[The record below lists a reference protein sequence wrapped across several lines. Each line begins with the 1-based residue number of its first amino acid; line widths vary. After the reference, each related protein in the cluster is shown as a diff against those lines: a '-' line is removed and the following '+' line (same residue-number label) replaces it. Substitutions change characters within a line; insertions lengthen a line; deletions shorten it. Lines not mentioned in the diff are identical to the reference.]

1 MFIAARV
8 LAAVVGCVGVGGF
21 SALAQTSDVGS
32 VAITVM
38 DSTAAT
44 VPDAQ
49 LQLKNVETNDVRRA
63 TTQAGGNYTIPNL
76 PFGTYELT
84 VEKPG
89 FETQV
94 FQNVQVQVSRI
105 TTINVTLKVGG
116 TTQTVT
122 VADVATP
129 LVDTDSST
137 LVDTI
142 DTKQVVN
149 LPVNGRNAA
158 PISTARPESAID
170 SAAAVF
176 NTEPRPFSRALRTS
190 RK

>member
-1 MFIAARV
+1 MNHRLTNMLRAARGLV
-8 LAAVVGCVGVGGF
+8 GVVGCVGVGGF
-21 SALAQTSDVGS
+21 SALAQTRDVGS

-63 TTQAGGNYTIPNL
+63 TTQAGGNYTFPNL
-76 PFGTYELT
+76 PFGMYELT
-84 VEKPG
+84 VAKPG

-94 FQNVQVQVSRI
+94 FQNVQGQVSRI

-116 TTQTVT
+116 TTQTAT

-129 LVDTDSST
+129 LVETASNT
-137 LVDTI
+137 LADTI
-142 DTKQVVN
+142 DTKQ
-149 LPVNGRNAA
+149 LA
-158 PISTARPESAID
+158 
-170 SAAAVF
+170 
-176 NTEPRPFSRALRTS
+176 
-190 RK
+190 